1 MRLDVQKNRM
11 NKYFY
16 IALTSIRSK
25 LAYLGEIGSKT
36 IFLFVVLYIFLCLW
50 RVTFAETNQTTLGG
64 LSLKQML
71 WYLVVTE
78 SIIMSLPPIA
88 TLVDQDVR
96 TGTLAMQ
103 LVRPMSYPLNM
114 LASTSGER
122 VLSFVINFIVGSI
135 IALMFVGPLDLQFQ
149 GFVMFLLLLPLSFAL
164 DFTIYFLI
172 GLAAFWLEDTTGL
185 TLIYSRMT
193 MILGGMLIPL
203 ELFPE
208 GWQQVLRI
216 LPFSAIVYGP
226 ARIFVTGDLSLFFS
240 ILAQQF
246 VAILL
251 FTFVIRIVYNTALK
265 RVFSHG
271 G

>member
-1 MRLDVQKNRM
+1 MRKLSVQGM
-11 NKYFY
+11 SKYFY
-16 IALTSIRSK
+16 IALTSIRSR

-50 RVTFAETNQTTLGG
+50 KVTYAETNQTSLGG

-78 SIIMSLPPIA
+78 SIIMSLPTIA

-96 TGTLAMQ
+96 TGALAMQ

-114 LASTSGER
+114 LAQTSGER
-122 VLSFVINFIVGSI
+122 VLSFTLNFVVGSI
-135 IALMFVGPLDLQFQ
+135 IALLFVGPLSLSLQ
-149 GFVMFLLLLPLSFAL
+149 GMAMFLMLLPLSFAL

-208 GWQQVLRI
+208 SWQQILRM

-226 ARIFVTGDLSLFFS
+226 ARLFVTGDLHLF
-240 ILAQQF
+240 LAVAAQQVIWILVF
-246 VAILL
+246 AAI
-251 FTFVIRIVYNTALK
+251 IRIVYNLALR

>member
-1 MRLDVQKNRM
+1 M
-11 NKYFY
+11 
-16 IALTSIRSK
+16 
-25 LAYLGEIGSKT
+25 
-36 IFLFVVLYIFLCLW
+36 VLYIFLCLW
-50 RVTFAETNQTTLGG
+50 KVTYAETNQTSLGG

-96 TGTLAMQ
+96 TGSLAMQ
-103 LVRPMSYPLNM
+103 LVRPLSYPLNM
-114 LASTSGER
+114 LANTTGER
-122 VLSFVINFIVGSI
+122 VLSFSINFAVGSI
-135 IALMFVGPLDLQFQ
+135 IALIFVGPLDFQ
-149 GFVMFLLLLPLSFAL
+149 IQSIAMFLLLLPLSFAL
-164 DFTIYFLI
+164 DFSIYFLI

-203 ELFPE
+203 ELFPD

-216 LPFSAIVYGP
+216 LPFSAIVYAP
-226 ARIFVTGDLSLFFS
+226 ARTFVTGDVPLFLSL
-240 ILAQQF
+240 LAQQF
-246 VAILL
+246 AAILV
-251 FTFVIRIVYNTALK
+251 FSFAIRVVYAIALK

>member
-1 MRLDVQKNRM
+1 MS
-11 NKYFY
+11 KYFY
-16 IALTSIRSK
+16 IALTSIRSR
-25 LAYLGEIGSKT
+25 LAYLGELGSKT

-50 RVTFAETNQTTLGG
+50 KVTYAETNQSSLGG

-78 SIIMSLPPIA
+78 SIIMSLPTIA

-96 TGTLAMQ
+96 TGALAMQ

-114 LASTSGER
+114 LAQTSGER
-122 VLSFVINFIVGSI
+122 VLSFALNFLVGSI
-135 IALMFVGPLDLQFQ
+135 IALIFVGPLDFNLS
-149 GFVMFLLLLPLSFAL
+149 GIAMFLLLIPLSFAL

-203 ELFPE
+203 ELFPD
-208 GWQQVLRI
+208 GWQQILRV

-226 ARIFVTGDLSLFFS
+226 ARVFVTGDLQVFLSVL
-240 ILAQQF
+240 IQQI
-246 VAILL
+246 VAILV
-251 FTFVIRIVYNTALK
+251 FAFVIRIVYNLALR

>member
-1 MRLDVQKNRM
+1 MS
-11 NKYFY
+11 KYFY
-16 IALTSIRSK
+16 IALTSIRSR

-50 RVTFAETNQTTLGG
+50 KVTYAETNQSSLGG

-78 SIIMSLPPIA
+78 SIIMSLPTIA

-96 TGTLAMQ
+96 TGALAMQ

-114 LASTSGER
+114 LAQTSGER
-122 VLSFVINFIVGSI
+122 VLSFALNFLVGSI
-135 IALMFVGPLDLQFQ
+135 IALIFVGPLDLNL
-149 GFVMFLLLLPLSFAL
+149 GGIAMFLLLIPLSFAL

-203 ELFPE
+203 ELFPD
-208 GWQQVLRI
+208 GWQQILRV

-226 ARIFVTGDLSLFFS
+226 ARIFVTGDPQVFLSVL
-240 ILAQQF
+240 IQQI
-246 VAILL
+246 VAILV
-251 FTFVIRIVYNTALK
+251 FAFVIRIVYNLALR

>member
-1 MRLDVQKNRM
+1 MS
-11 NKYFY
+11 KYFY
-16 IALTSIRSK
+16 IAITSIRSK
-25 LAYLGEIGSKT
+25 LAYLAELFSKT
-36 IFLFVVLYIFLCLW
+36 IFLFVILYIFLCLW
-50 RVTFAETNQTTLGG
+50 KVTYAETNQTVLGG

-96 TGTLAMQ
+96 TGSLAMQ
-103 LVRPMSYPLNM
+103 LIRPLSYPLNM
-114 LASTSGER
+114 LANTMGER
-122 VLSFVINFIVGSI
+122 ILSFALNFFVGSI
-135 IALMFVGPLDLQFQ
+135 VALIFVGPLDFNLQSI
-149 GFVMFLLLLPLSFAL
+149 VMFLLLLPLSFTL
-164 DFTIYFLI
+164 DFCIYFLI

-203 ELFPE
+203 ELFPD
-208 GWQQVLRI
+208 GWQKILRI

-226 ARIFVTGDLSLFFS
+226 ARIFVSSDAQLFVSL
-240 ILAQQF
+240 ILQQA
-246 VAILL
+246 VAIIL
-251 FTFVIRIVYNTALK
+251 FAVLIRFVYSIALR

>member
-1 MRLDVQKNRM
+1 MS
-11 NKYFY
+11 KYFY
-16 IALTSIRSK
+16 IGLTSVRSR

-50 RVTFAETNQTTLGG
+50 KVTYAETNQTSLGG

-71 WYLVVTE
+71 WYLVITE

-96 TGTLAMQ
+96 TGALATQ

-114 LASTSGER
+114 LAQTFGER
-122 VLSFVINFIVGSI
+122 VLSFALNFFAGSI
-135 IALMFVGPLDLQFQ
+135 IAFMFVGPLDFQ
-149 GFVMFLLLLPLSFAL
+149 AGLFLFLLLLPLSFAL
-164 DFTIYFLI
+164 DFCIYFLI

-203 ELFPE
+203 ELFPD
-208 GWQQVLRI
+208 GWQQVLRL

-226 ARIFVTGDLSLFFS
+226 ARIFVTGDLNLFSFV
-240 ILAQQF
+240 LAQQF
-246 VAILL
+246 WAILI
-251 FTFVIRIVYNTALK
+251 FTLLIRFVYDSALK